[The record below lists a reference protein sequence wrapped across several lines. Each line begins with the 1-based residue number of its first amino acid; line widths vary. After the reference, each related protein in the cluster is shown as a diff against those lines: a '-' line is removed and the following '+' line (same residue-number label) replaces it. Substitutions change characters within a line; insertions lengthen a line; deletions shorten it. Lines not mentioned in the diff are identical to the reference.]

1 MSEVWAVLRT
11 PRWVGLTAL
20 AAVAVVLCTLG
31 GTWQWTRTQD
41 ILAVERAALAQP
53 VPVQDLTTPGQ
64 ALPPEAIGR
73 PVEAL
78 GRYDTDQQ
86 RYVANRELDGRAGLW
101 VVAPVVLPDGTRVA
115 VLRGWVPDEQPAV
128 DAPPDGPVR
137 VSGVLQPGESFYEGA
152 PETADGRLVAITDDG
167 LARLWGDGLRP
178 GLVVLTDQAPASPL
192 GPRPVPPSVRAAD
205 VSFPL
210 QNFFYAFQWWFFAAF
225 AVFVW
230 VRYLR
235 MDVREAR
242 AASEPTTAADA
253 ASGPRPGA
261 G

>member
-11 PRWVGLTAL
+11 PRWIGLTAL
-20 AAVAVVLCTLG
+20 VVLALALCTLG
-31 GTWQWTRTQD
+31 GVWQWTRTQD
-41 ILAVERAALAQP
+41 ILAVERAALAEP
-53 VPVQDLTTPGQ
+53 VPVQDLTAVGQSLPG
-64 ALPPEAIGR
+64 ESVGR
-73 PVEAL
+73 RVVAV
-78 GRYDTDQQ
+78 GRYDGGQQ

-101 VVAPVVLPDGTRVA
+101 VVAPVVLEDGSRVA
-115 VLRGWVPDEQPAV
+115 VLRGWVAREQPAV

-137 VSGVLQPGESFYEGA
+137 VSGVLQPAETFYSGA
-152 PETADGRLVAITDDG
+152 PDLTDGRLVAITDEV
-167 LARLWGDGLRP
+167 LARLWGASVRP
-178 GLVVLTDQAPASPL
+178 GMVVLTEQAPPSPL
-192 GPRPVPPSVRAAD
+192 GPSPVSPSVRAAD

-242 AASEPTTAADA
+242 AAAVDAASPA
-253 ASGPRPGA
+253 ASGPG
-261 G
+261 